1 MPIDESPIPLLP
13 KISPISDTQIQ
24 DGIVHLENGNILKV
38 YNDLLEFN
46 ESRELYEKLEGVPE
60 LLSYYVKPIT
70 WNLSELS
77 CEMEKFGES
86 ISNRLRSKKPLEGED
101 DKLFYLDDNFD
112 EVAYWLRDVLEKLHK
127 NDLYHG
133 DILGNGNF
141 HIGNIVCKL
150 VDGNWV
156 YKLIDF
162 GDKLG
167 KAKDSHIIYGVDKT
181 ELDLMSGKIKEEI
194 LLKKLFT
201 NEGKYTSEMVL
212 FKNSMNL
219 KEKAR
224 RKRNNKHHKK
234 RTRESIDS
242 ASPSPKK
249 SRLFI
254 SPPTSPFRSSTGSP
268 FISTPPKPPTSRL
281 LFESPLSPRRSP
293 LLRSPTGSPFS
304 LPSLS
309 LSRS

>member
-1 MPIDESPIPLLP
+1 MQTYSIGGNPKTGDIIINNSIQFLTEKLDELQTEFTNLLHNQTGGMRRLFSSDSSSSEPESLYKEHEKLALEDLELRKKTGREFAVNPIDDDMYFMPIDESPMPLLP
-13 KISPISDTQIQ
+13 KISPISETQIQ

-70 WNLSELS
+70 WNSSELS

-167 KAKDSHIIYGVDKT
+167 KTKDSHIIYGVDKT

-201 NEGKYTSEMVL
+201 NEGKYT
-212 FKNSMNL
+212 
-219 KEKAR
+219 
-224 RKRNNKHHKK
+224 
-234 RTRESIDS
+234 
-242 ASPSPKK
+242 PK
-249 SRLFI
+249 
-254 SPPTSPFRSSTGSP
+254 
-268 FISTPPKPPTSRL
+268 
-281 LFESPLSPRRSP
+281 
-293 LLRSPTGSPFS
+293 
-304 LPSLS
+304 
-309 LSRS
+309 